1 MAIFKEEDKMKLGG
15 WYKVFEGDYDGFACN
30 YLHVKL
36 SLPTAAAYED
46 HGYGDTTMVYKL
58 CADTGASFVKS
69 KCHWYVG
76 LQVFG
81 FGLSVKR
88 QWDY

>member
-1 MAIFKEEDKMKLGG
+1 MKIGG
-15 WYKVFEGDYDGFACN
+15 WYKVFEGNYSPCDY
-30 YLHVKL
+30 LRVSI
-36 SLPTAAAYED
+36 SLPGVGSYED
-46 HGYGDTTMVYKL
+46 HGYGDTTKCYVL
-58 CADTGASFVKS
+58 SADNNASFLIS
-69 KCHWYVG
+69 RCHWYVG